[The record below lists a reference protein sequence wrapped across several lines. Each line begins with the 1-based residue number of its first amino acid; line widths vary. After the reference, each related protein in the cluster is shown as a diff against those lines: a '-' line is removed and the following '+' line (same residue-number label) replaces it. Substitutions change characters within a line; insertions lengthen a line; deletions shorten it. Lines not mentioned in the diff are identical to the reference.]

1 MGGNNTIDQ
10 SGSNTGVQFIRGES
24 DLTLYEIVQVI
35 IRYRNIAIGIA
46 LSFLIG
52 SIVYAVTATPI
63 YRAEITLAP
72 ARGAPTGGLSSLMSS
87 FGGALGGLASMAGMM
102 GMGTQGSRLIRGEAS
117 LALTSTGHIQGFI
130 AANNLLP
137 VLFEDLW
144 DPENKEWLV
153 NSDED
158 IPTLSDGYDRF
169 VELIEQNEDL
179 TTGIVVLAIEWK
191 DPGLAADW
199 ANNLVGSLNARLR
212 AKTIRDTDKTIDFL
226 TQELERTKITALRQS
241 IYYMIEQ
248 NIGSKTT
255 ARVQDEFAFKIINPA
270 LVPDQDKYVHP
281 KRFYIIFIGTLV
293 GIVAGVLGTF
303 FAYAISQLRKEYTSG

>member
-10 SGSNTGVQFIRGES
+10 SESDTRVQFTRGES
-24 DLTLYEIVQVI
+24 DLTVYEIVQVI
-35 IRYRNIAIGIA
+35 IRYRNIAIAIA
-46 LSFLIG
+46 LSILIG
-52 SIVYAVTATPI
+52 SIAYAVTATPI

-72 ARGAPTGGLSSLMSS
+72 ARGGSSGGLSSLISS

-117 LALTSTGHIQGFI
+117 LALTSTSHIQGFI
-130 AANNLLP
+130 AENNLLP

-158 IPTLSDGYDRF
+158 IPTLSDGYDLF
-169 VELIEQNEDL
+169 IEIIEQNEDI
-179 TTGIVVLAIEWK
+179 TTGIIVLAVEWK
-191 DPGLAADW
+191 DPGLATDW

-212 AKTIRDTDKTIDFL
+212 AKKIRDTDKTIDFL

-241 IYYMIEQ
+241 IYFMIEQ
-248 NIGSKTT
+248 NIGNKTT

-270 LVPDQDKYVHP
+270 IVPDQDKYVHP
-281 KRFYIIFIGTLV
+281 KRLFIIFIGTLV
-293 GIVAGVLGTF
+293 GIVAGVLGAF
-303 FAYAISQLRKEYTSG
+303 FAYAISQLRKEYESG